1 MRNGVCTIVLFSI
14 MLVLPSCINLKSVQ
28 DYTKVSITSI
38 SQFEELSYTFNKHCR
53 DKCLMQSVSRN
64 TIAREIDC
72 NCEIYN
78 RADSVT
84 VVIYNA
90 LRAYFGALG
99 DLANNEVTNYNFTPV
114 QKALSEASIP
124 LNGKTIEITGEQ
136 VTSYTKIASLLLK
149 ATTNGYRNK
158 KIKNFIVEGNEPV
171 KILAAAFQ
179 QILSQHLAGELNF
192 KKERLYKFYNEIVL
206 DESSSVFE
214 KRKATA
220 EYYEQAEEV
229 NSKQR
234 QIGALSESL
243 KKVSEG
249 HERLAKSKLSPNELR
264 ELLAPVSTDIRALVS
279 EFNKFKKS
287 EQ

>member
-1 MRNGVCTIVLFSI
+1 
-14 MLVLPSCINLKSVQ
+14 
-28 DYTKVSITSI
+28 
-38 SQFEELSYTFNKHCR
+38 
-53 DKCLMQSVSRN
+53 MQSVSRN